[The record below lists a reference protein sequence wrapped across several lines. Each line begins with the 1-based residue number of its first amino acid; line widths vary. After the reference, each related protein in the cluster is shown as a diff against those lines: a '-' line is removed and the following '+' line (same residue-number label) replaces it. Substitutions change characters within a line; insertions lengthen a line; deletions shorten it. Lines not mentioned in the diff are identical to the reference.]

1 MALIFR
7 DWKVDS
13 LEEHMKGR
21 LFFVLLLAVAFLAG
35 SAFSQD
41 AQSGAI
47 SGSVKDPSGAVINA
61 ATVTVTNDATKRIER
76 TVNTTG
82 DGLFSATLLP
92 PGDYTVTVKAPGFKS
107 FAEKISVQLEQTAR
121 VDAILQVGAATETV
135 EVTASAVTINTE
147 SAVTGNP
154 IDAQTLRALP
164 LPVPN
169 FMFLLS
175 LSAGTA
181 GEMPD
186 VRNAN
191 RGVVDINV
199 NGQRTSNNSVS
210 LEGINVNDFNLA
222 HFDTIPLPDPHAIE
236 EFNVATS
243 LYDASS
249 GTKGG
254 GAVGLVFKSGT
265 RNWHGE
271 AYWQHRND
279 FLNANEW
286 FRNLNN
292 LPRAK
297 FLQNVLGFSGSG
309 PLPFLGGTWFGNVQ
323 GIRARNGVNP
333 NGSSTT
339 VTSPNFATNPDGTT
353 SAALLGA
360 QFGVNPATIDPT
372 ALNVLNLKSNIYGG
386 TFLIPRLGQP
396 GCSPSGAT
404 NVRCIFSK
412 VSPQADTQ
420 YSTVYDRPLFNGKS
434 KLSGRWF
441 YDNGNANLPFGTA
454 SSLAFPQAVVQ
465 NNRFFTISDTH
476 EISNRQLNVI
486 RFGFSRF
493 VASFIPT
500 DLVNLSDISATRP
513 NISTVPGIYQVT
525 VTNAFSLGTGVND
538 DRGTVS
544 NTFDYN
550 DTWSMV
556 LGKHTLKAGGGATR
570 YQLNRFNRFAIRG
583 SLGFSSFTNF
593 ITGNIAT
600 LQAASG
606 DPQRYFRALD
616 YGAFVQ
622 DDYKIL
628 SNLTLNLGLRWDSLE
643 FSHDILNR
651 TTTFDP
657 SLVPKTNPFLFASNI
672 SLPGLTGTPGVG
684 ECGAR
689 SCRNNGNFGPRVG
702 FSWDPFHDQKTVVR
716 GGYGIYFQRLSN
728 QNFLQGSL
736 GPPFF
741 VQLALNAPG
750 TTLANPLP
758 GQPGSGAVA
767 TAFIPQN
774 SHFTGCSG
782 NGDCNNPANTPLFV
796 NDQGLPC
803 ANFGGTATNCSINLA
818 SFSSVPPNPK
828 TPYNQQWNL
837 GVQRELGNGWNL
849 EVDYVG
855 AHYVHGLGIFVPFM
869 AALASPTNP
878 ITVTDAN
885 GVQHVITANT
895 VNNEPLRV
903 SALGLSRRF
912 GARVDGNV
920 GFGIYHSGQ
929 ATLSHRFKKGLYF
942 QSAYTW
948 SKEIDNVSGSQGT
961 DELNATQGGQ
971 GGANLFNFGNLNPA
985 LNRSIGDFS
994 RPHRLVVSYVY
1005 DLPIPKSG
1013 LWRSQAFQGWSI
1025 SGINTYQSGL
1035 PFSVTDPNGSR
1046 AFGGGVSTGFLNCS
1060 AGGAYSPGSIQSQII
1075 NGIGYLNRN
1084 CFAQGGLVPNGVGR
1098 VLPPNPADPL
1108 HLGDAFTPTGF
1119 GTIPRN
1125 AFRGPFQQNWDLGLG
1140 KHFRLHENHSLDFR
1154 VDAFNVL
1161 NHPSFRQPGSVAIPL
1176 NQSVATTFG
1185 QITSTVNPA
1194 RLIQLGAQY
1203 SF

>member
-1 MALIFR
+1 ML
-7 DWKVDS
+7 
-13 LEEHMKGR
+13 
-21 LFFVLLLAVAFLAG
+21 LLLAG
-35 SAFSQD
+35 TAFSQST
-41 AQSGAI
+41 QSGAI
-47 SGSVKDPSGAVINA
+47 SGSVTDPSGAVIGNA
-61 ATVTVTNDATKRIER
+61 TITIFNDATKSVER
-76 TVNTTG
+76 TVVSTN
-82 DGLFSATLLP
+82 DGLFSVALLP
-92 PGDYTVTVKAPGFKS
+92 PGTYTVTIKEAGFKAFS
-107 FAEKISVQLEQTAR
+107 EKMTVLLNRTSRL
-121 VDAILQVGAATETV
+121 DAKLQVGTVNEVV
-135 EVTASAVTINTE
+135 EVTATAAVVNTE
-147 SAVTGNP
+147 SATTGQP
-154 IDAQTLRALP
+154 IDAATMRALP

-191 RGVVDINV
+191 RGIVDINV

-222 HFDTIPLPDPHAIE
+222 HFDTIPLPNPHAIE

-249 GTKGG
+249 GSKGG

-265 RNWHGE
+265 KDWHGE

-279 FLNANEW
+279 WLNANEW
-286 FRNLNN
+286 FTNLNN
-292 LPRAK
+292 LPRKK

-309 PLPFLGGTWFGNVQ
+309 PMPFLGGSWFGNVQ
-323 GIRARNGVNP
+323 GLRARNGVNP
-333 NGSSTT
+333 NGSTTT
-339 VTSPNFATNPDGTT
+339 VTSPNFNTNPDGTT

-372 ALNVLNLKSNIYGG
+372 ALNILNLKSGIYGG

-396 GCSPSGAT
+396 GCSPNGN

-420 YSTVYDRPLFNGKS
+420 YAVVYDRPFFGGKS
-434 KLSGRWF
+434 KISGRWF

-465 NNRFFTISDTH
+465 NNRFFSVAHTH
-476 EISNRQLNVI
+476 EISSRQLNVF

-493 VASFIPT
+493 IASFIPT
-500 DLVNLSDISATRP
+500 DLVNLSDVNATRP
-513 NISTVPGIYQVT
+513 NSSTVPGIYQVT
-525 VTNAFSLGTGVND
+525 VTSAFSLGTGVND

-550 DTWSMV
+550 DTWSIV

-583 SLGFSSFTNF
+583 SLGFSSFNNF
-593 ITGNIAT
+593 LIGNIGT

-606 DPQRYFRALD
+606 DPQRYFRATD
-616 YGAFVQ
+616 FGTFFQ
-622 DDYKIL
+622 DDFKL
-628 SNLTLNLGLRWDSLE
+628 RSNLTLNLGLRWDSLE
-643 FSHDILNR
+643 FSHDILER
-651 TTTFDP
+651 TTVFDP
-657 SLVPKTNPFLFASNI
+657 SLVPATNPFLFASDIN
-672 SLPGLTGTPGVG
+672 LPGLTGTPGVG
-684 ECGAR
+684 SCGAR
-689 SCRNNGNFGPRVG
+689 TCRTNANFGPRAG
-702 FSWDPFHDQKTVVR
+702 FSWDPFHDHKTVVR
-716 GGYGIYFQRLSN
+716 GGYGIYYQRLSN

-741 VQLALNAPG
+741 VQLVQNSPG

-758 GQPGSGAVA
+758 GQPASGAVA
-767 TAFIPQN
+767 SAFIPQN
-774 SHFTGCSG
+774 SHFAGISG
-782 NGDCNNPANTPLFV
+782 NGDPNNPANTPIFV
-796 NDQGLPC
+796 NDLGQRC

-828 TPYNQQWNL
+828 APYNQQWNFGIQRDL
-837 GVQRELGNGWNL
+837 GKSWNL

-855 AHYVHGLGIFVPFM
+855 AHYVHGLGIYDPFM

-878 ITVTDAN
+878 ITVTDMN
-885 GVQHVITANT
+885 SVSHTITTNT

-912 GARVDGNV
+912 GARTDGNI
-920 GFGIYHSGQ
+920 GFAIYHSGQ
-929 ATLSHRFKKGLYF
+929 FTVSHRFQKGLYF

-948 SKEIDNVSGSQGT
+948 SKSIDNVSGSQGT
-961 DELNATQGGQ
+961 DELNATQNGQ
-971 GGANLFNFGNLNPA
+971 LGANLTNFGNLNPA
-985 LNRSIGDFS
+985 LNRSIGDFD
-994 RPHRLVVSYVY
+994 RRHRVVISYVY
-1005 DLPIPKSG
+1005 DLPVPKNG
-1013 LWRSQAFQGWSI
+1013 IWGTQAFQGWSI
-1025 SGINTYQSGL
+1025 AGINTFQSGL
-1035 PFSVTDPNGSR
+1035 PFSVTDPFGSR
-1046 AFGGGVSTGFLNCS
+1046 AFGGGTSTGFLTCGSLAS
-1060 AGGAYSPGSIQSQII
+1060 AYNPGSLESQII
-1075 NGIGYLNRN
+1075 NATGYLNRN
-1084 CFAQGGLVPNGVGR
+1084 CFAPGAAVPNAAGTNINDVS
-1098 VLPPNPADPL
+1098 LSS
-1108 HLGDAFTPTGF
+1108 TPTGF

-1125 AFRGPFQQNWDLGLG
+1125 AFRGPFQQNWDFGLA
-1140 KHFRLHENHSLDFR
+1140 KHLRLHEKHALDFR

-1161 NHPSFRQPGSVAIPL
+1161 NHPSFRQPASVAIPL
-1176 NQSVATTFG
+1176 NQTVTTSFG

-1194 RLIQLGAQY
+1194 RLIQVGAQY